1 MSSPDFSELAI
12 SVSGLNK
19 WIEGKQIL
27 KDVDIHIPY
36 GSITGFVGPNGTGK
50 TSTMK
55 ALLALNKVDSG
66 EGEVAGFNFNQP
78 EKYLSKVGALI
89 ETPAFY
95 PNASAQINLQIFAA
109 LAQAPQNSIADLLSL
124 VGLQGTERKNFSQFS
139 LGMKQKL
146 GIAAALLK
154 SPEILILDE
163 PVNGL
168 DPEAVI
174 DIRRILEHHRD
185 KGTCILISS
194 HLLAELELI
203 SDRFIFIDNGEIS
216 FSGTKE
222 ELFESGEKRI
232 ILKPEYGVDLYRLM
246 EKLVQEKFEVRACE
260 DFLELVMNDSER
272 LCPPAEISR
281 MASRWG
287 IWFDEICIKSDSLEE
302 RFFAV

>member
-12 SVSGLNK
+12 SVSGLNI

-36 GSITGFVGPNGTGK
+36 GSITGFVGPNGAGK

-124 VGLQGTERKNFSQFS
+124 VGLQGAERKNFSQFS

-185 KGTCILISS
+185 NGTCILISS

-203 SDRFIFIDNGEIS
+203 SDRFIFIDNGAIS

-232 ILKPEYGVDLYRLM
+232 ILKPEYGVDLNRLM

-287 IWFDEICIKSDSLEE
+287 IWLDEICIKSDSLEE